1 MQTIFHLAGAAT
13 SISLILLAFAIQ
25 RPRIILLLI
34 AVDTFTMIQFVISGS
49 YGAVAVTGVSLAYA
63 LLMIQSGR
71 YQVLNRPLVFLAVA
85 GVYVFVFGYTQ
96 KGELVSW
103 QLLILAG
110 AFASMLSMF
119 LTNQEAVKVIQLLGS
134 LCYISFSMI
143 IGAYSQL
150 PGQVFC
156 FMLLVVSLCYILYMR
171 KRGFEGQ
178 VPEITTIVREKM
190 IRRKKVIA

>member
-1 MQTIFHLAGAAT
+1 MQTIFHLAGAAA

-119 LTNQEAVKVIQLLGS
+119 LTNQFTVKIIQLLGN
-134 LCYISFSMI
+134 LCYISFSVV

-156 FMLLVVSLCYILYMR
+156 FMLLIASLCYILHMR

-178 VPEITTIVREKM
+178 VPEITTILKEKLVRH
-190 IRRKKVIA
+190 